1 MKKNKGNIIGKS
13 LFLGDSMYDYQAAT
27 LEQMDFIFIRQW
39 TEVENW
45 GKVFVNNSFKDII
58 SIIKERAN
66 NYDLWLVAGGELG
79 RLYTGYIKQLGG
91 RAFDIGFVIEYW
103 LELDIP
109 VRLRPFVKQNPFKRL
124 ELLLKSKG
132 YKFNRYI

>member
-45 GKVFVNNSFKDII
+45 GKVFVNNSFKDI
-58 SIIKERAN
+58 S
-66 NYDLWLVAGGELG
+66 DL
-79 RLYTGYIKQLGG
+79 I
-91 RAFDIGFVIEYW
+91 
-103 LELDIP
+103 
-109 VRLRPFVKQNPFKRL
+109 
-124 ELLLKSKG
+124 
-132 YKFNRYI
+132 